1 MQVWWD
7 PEVWQQDRAKITA
20 PVSMTIGNFDGVHRG
35 HQELL
40 KATTEA
46 AHASQGFSLLLT
58 FHPHPAQILAPERQ
72 HVRLFG
78 LQDQQEELSRRGLQG
93 LLRQPFS
100 REFSEISAEDFLEHY
115 LLKYFQPQTL
125 IVGHDF
131 SFGAHR
137 RGNFEMLANF
147 CTANKIHLKRVSPF
161 QIENE
166 TVSTSNIRKHLLS
179 GEVQVAE
186 KMLGRKY
193 YLKGIVEK
201 GAARG
206 RQLGFPTANVRPDV
220 DFYPRMG
227 VYVCDVTRVGL
238 VGPKL
243 RAVMNVGINRTF
255 VEGDHQPI
263 KAEVHILDFSE
274 DLYGQTLKIEFC
286 SFLRDEKRFAS
297 LDELKKQ
304 IAADV
309 ETARHWSPA

>member
-1 MQVWWD
+1 MQVWLD
-7 PEVWQQDRAKITA
+7 PEIWRQDKAKIKA
-20 PVSMTIGNFDGVHRG
+20 PITMTIGNFDGVHRG

-40 KATTEA
+40 KATVEA
-46 AHASQGFSLLLT
+46 ANQVKGFSLLLT
-58 FHPHPAQILAPERQ
+58 FHPHPLRILAPQKQ

-78 LQDQQEELSRRGLQG
+78 LEDQQEQLALRGLQG
-93 LLRQPFS
+93 ILRQPFS
-100 REFSEISAEDFLEHY
+100 REFSEISAEDFLQNY
-115 LLKYFQPQTL
+115 LLKYFQPHAL
-125 IVGHDF
+125 VVGHDF

-137 RGNFEMLANF
+137 RGNFEMLSQF
-147 CTANKIHLKRVSPF
+147 CSEKGIVLQMIPAFR
-161 QIENE
+161 IENE
-166 TVSTSNIRKHLLS
+166 IVSTSNIRKHLLA
-179 GEVQVAE
+179 GEVQAAE

-227 VYVCDVTRVGL
+227 VYICEVTRVG
-238 VGPKL
+238 VSTNKL

-263 KAEVHILDFSE
+263 KAEVHLLNFSE
-274 DLYGQTLKIEFC
+274 DLYGQTLKIELC
-286 SFLRDEKRFAS
+286 QFLRDEKKFGS

-304 IAADV
+304 IALDAQS
-309 ETARHWSPA
+309 ARDWRQS